1 MSQTMQR
8 TRAPKPVRKRSKV
21 TLPWPLNLWQT
32 AIGRKWVMAL
42 TGVGLLGFVL
52 AHMIGNLH
60 LYEGP
65 LATYE
70 YAEVLREIGLPI
82 IPHKVFLWILRAGL
96 LVMFPLHIIAARS
109 LQDMSRKANPK
120 SNLVS
125 SNKQYSG
132 GQEFIAA
139 NFASRTMRWTG
150 PIILLYL
157 IYHLMDLTWGW
168 VNPDFVAGDP
178 YHNVVASLSN
188 LPVAIIYII
197 ANLALGLHVFHGA
210 WSLFQSL
217 GINSPKINNFR
228 RQFAGALAA
237 IIVIGN
243 LSFPIMVQAGVIDD
257 DGRDVFESG
266 EVEAHGEHSS

>member
-1 MSQTMQR
+1 MAQTMQR

-32 AIGRKWVMAL
+32 AIGRKWIMAL
-42 TGVGLLGFVL
+42 TGVGLLGFVI

-70 YAEVLREIGLPI
+70 YAEVLREIGSPV
-82 IPHKVFLWILRAGL
+82 IPHKWFLWILRIGL
-96 LVMFPLHIIAARS
+96 IAMFPLHIWAARS
-109 LQDMSRKANPK
+109 LQDMGRRANSKSSLMSR
-120 SNLVS
+120 
-125 SNKQYSG
+125 NKQYMG

-150 PIILLYL
+150 PIIGLYL

-168 VNPDFVAGDP
+168 VNPDFVPGDP
-178 YHNVVASLSN
+178 YHNAVASMSN
-188 LPVAIIYII
+188 LPVAIIYIV
-197 ANLALGLHVFHGA
+197 ANLALGVHIFHGA

-243 LSFPIMVQAGVIDD
+243 LSFPIMVQAGVIDN
-257 DGRDVFESG
+257 DGVSI
-266 EVEAHGEHSS
+266 VEEMELNEEHSS